1 MSAWLDIGRPIPK
14 IFAALSVA
22 VIADAASAAPQIEV
36 TALDCANGVHLVAQ
50 NAPVSEVLAQ
60 LARVKGFRVEAS
72 ERASTLVTI
81 DSVQS
86 TQRLLTTLLRD
97 ENTIVKEEADP
108 HCPGRS
114 RVTMV
119 WIIGKNSVAT
129 GVPSAPPKQ
138 PAYVTPE
145 AKEQDDLY
153 KRGHGMLPE

>member
-1 MSAWLDIGRPIPK
+1 MIAWLDIGRRLP

-22 VIADAASAAPQIEV
+22 VVADAAFAAPRIEV
-36 TALDCANGVHLVAQ
+36 TAIDCARGVHLVAE
-50 NAPVSEVLAQ
+50 NAPVSEVLTQ

-86 TQRLLTTLLRD
+86 TQRLLTTILRD

-108 HCPGRS
+108 ACPGRS
-114 RVTMV
+114 RVTTV
-119 WIIGKNSVAT
+119 WIIGKSSVAT
-129 GVPSAPPKQ
+129 GAPSLPPKQ